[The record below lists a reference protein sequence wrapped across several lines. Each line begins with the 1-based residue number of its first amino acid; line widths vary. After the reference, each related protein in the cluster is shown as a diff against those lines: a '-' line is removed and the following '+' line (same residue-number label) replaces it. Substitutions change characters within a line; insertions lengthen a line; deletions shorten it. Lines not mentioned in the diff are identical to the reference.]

1 MHRLS
6 LTVVTISLALATP
19 LFGQDPTKIDSRHH
33 TVVLETDIVRVLRS
47 TYAPWERSPMH
58 DHPSNVSIM
67 LDDIHFEALFPDG
80 ETASATLKAGRVDWG
95 AGSTHELRNLSDRE
109 VRVMMVEFTN
119 VALAEGIRQ
128 RVSPP
133 QPIELAPGIT
143 GQALIDNDLV
153 AVRRISATAG
163 ASSDLHTSDERDLLV
178 LPRMGTVT
186 LKIGTQS
193 ILLEPG
199 QAYLVEHG
207 IAHSESNDG
216 SEEIEWI
223 ALLLEH
229 SGDHPAR

>member
-1 MHRLS
+1 
-6 LTVVTISLALATP
+6 
-19 LFGQDPTKIDSRHH
+19 
-33 TVVLETDIVRVLRS
+33 
-47 TYAPWERSPMH
+47 
-58 DHPSNVSIM
+58 
-67 LDDIHFEALFPDG
+67 
-80 ETASATLKAGRVDWG
+80 
-95 AGSTHELRNLSDRE
+95 
-109 VRVMMVEFTN
+109 MMVEFTN

-143 GQALIDNDLV
+143 GQVLIDNDLV